1 MKVNLL
7 EWYNC
12 LQLFVILNVL
22 MVPVLRTTLVHA
34 HKDSVEMGAKLQVS
48 CQ

>member
-1 MKVNLL
+1 MKEYLL

-34 HKDSVEMGAKLQVS
+34 HKDSVEIGAKFQVGY
-48 CQ
+48 Q